1 MKKLPYIIFPVL
13 IVSLLTIACG
23 KRPWEHY
30 TPPALIPLPP
40 EPPREKAPARNETFR
55 VKIIALGINKNG
67 NGAVNNTW
75 NQKEQENADTILKYE
90 PDIVL
95 IREADKNNT
104 RSGLDKDQAKIIADL
119 TYMKHYYIPILPSYN
134 QGQYGIAILSRND
147 FTNTSYKALTGSGR
161 AAGVGT
167 TTVNGFPITFAGA
180 QIDDTPNG
188 AASRSTQSAEI
199 YDMLKDI
206 DGPTVLAMGL
216 YTTNADTEPGLN
228 TLRQQF
234 TSGCTSCAFNIP
246 SATPTNTG
254 DHIMFK
260 PMNTEIGEVKIIEY
274 KVLQDGASNRR
285 AVYAEVEFK
294 Q

>member
-1 MKKLPYIIFPVL
+1 MKKLLFVIFPIL
-13 IVSLLTIACG
+13 IISLVVISCG
-23 KRPWEHY
+23 KKPWEHY
-30 TPPALIPLPP
+30 TPPELIPLPP

-67 NGAVNNTW
+67 NGAINNTW

-134 QGQYGIAILSRND
+134 QGQYGIAILSRNEI
-147 FTNTSYKALTGSGR
+147 TNSSFIALTGSGR
-161 AAGVGT
+161 AAGMGT

-180 QIDDTPNG
+180 QIDDTQNG
-188 AASRSTQSAEI
+188 GANRTTQSGEI
-199 YDMLKDI
+199 FDMLKDT
-206 DGPTVLAMGL
+206 DGPIVLALGL
-216 YTTNADTEPGLN
+216 FTFNTDTEPGLN

-234 TSGCTSCAFNIP
+234 TSGCSPCAFNIP
-246 SATPTNTG
+246 AATPTNTG

-260 PMNTEIGEVKIIEY
+260 PMNTEIGEVRIIEY
-274 KVLQDGASNRR
+274 KVLENGASNRR